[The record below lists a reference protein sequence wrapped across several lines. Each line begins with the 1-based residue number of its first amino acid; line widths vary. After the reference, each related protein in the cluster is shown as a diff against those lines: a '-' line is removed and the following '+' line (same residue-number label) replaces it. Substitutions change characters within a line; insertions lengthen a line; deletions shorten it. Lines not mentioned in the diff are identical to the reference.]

1 MLRKTLISLALVSSI
16 AHADNE
22 MAFIPNSAGGNIFFT
37 FSDCVYVDSGQRIPN
52 KFYVYST
59 NKSGSRGLDGCYE
72 YRHPFYIIQWNSGG
86 RTSVNVNDVTIM
98 GNIRR

>member
-1 MLRKTLISLALVSSI
+1 MLKKTLLALALVSSV

-22 MAFIPNSAGGNIFFT
+22 MAYIPNNAGGNIFFT
-37 FSDCVYVDSGQRIPN
+37 FSECVYVDSGKRIPN

-59 NKSGSRGLDGCYE
+59 NKNGSRGLDGCFE

-86 RTSVNVNDVTIM
+86 RTSINVSDVNLIDT
-98 GNIRR
+98 RR